1 MKHFIIGTAGHID
14 HGKTSLIR
22 ALTGRNTDRLSEE
35 QKRGITIDL
44 GFTYY
49 DDESG
54 VRVGIV
60 DVPGH
65 EKFVKNMLSGV
76 HGMDLV
82 LVIIAADEG
91 IMPQT
96 VEHLNILNLLGVDKG
111 IIVIT
116 KTDMVEKDWM
126 ELVLDDVKDYISHTF
141 LKDAPIVPVSSKTGE
156 GIDELKSLI
165 SKFVSEMPENVNKGE
180 GVLPVDRVF
189 TLKGVG
195 TVVTGTQTH
204 GEFKINQDI
213 FIYPEMIESKI
224 RSIQVHGED
233 MNESYSS
240 QRVAMNLANVKKED
254 IKRGSV
260 ISVKDH
266 LLVSNLIDVK
276 LKCIPDAKYSI
287 KNRSRVRFHIG
298 SEETLAR
305 VILLDRGELKPG
317 EECYAQLLLQD
328 EIVAMRKDKF
338 IVRFFSP
345 VITIGGGEIL
355 ELKPSKKK
363 RFREE
368 SIELIKN
375 KDTDDISE
383 SIEAILADR
392 GTDFVTKSELSKLI
406 SLPEEDII
414 GDIENLEDE
423 GIIETIGDNY
433 LVLSSEIKRIQN
445 GVIEYLEEY
454 HKKFPLRLGV
464 SLEEIRQKFLRGLNQ
479 KIQDSFLNRISADKD
494 IIIDDNL
501 VLLSTFFRTY
511 TDAEQKKIDE
521 IVEFMK
527 KEDRLYKKDE
537 LDGAPIDLINAMIK
551 DKILIEMSKEVML
564 YEYYLKCT
572 DTLFKLFNEYDSINV
587 KIFRDELGTNRK
599 TAVALL
605 EYYDA
610 KKITRRQGDERF
622 LFKRKD

>member
-156 GIDELKSLI
+156 GIDELKSVI

-233 MNESYSS
+233 MNLS
-240 QRVAMNLANVKKED
+240 
-254 IKRGSV
+254 
-260 ISVKDH
+260 
-266 LLVSNLIDVK
+266 LI
-276 LKCIPDAKYSI
+276 
-287 KNRSRVRFHIG
+287 HI
-298 SEETLAR
+298 
-305 VILLDRGELKPG
+305 
-317 EECYAQLLLQD
+317 
-328 EIVAMRKDKF
+328 
-338 IVRFFSP
+338 
-345 VITIGGGEIL
+345 
-355 ELKPSKKK
+355 
-363 RFREE
+363 
-368 SIELIKN
+368 
-375 KDTDDISE
+375 
-383 SIEAILADR
+383 
-392 GTDFVTKSELSKLI
+392 
-406 SLPEEDII
+406 
-414 GDIENLEDE
+414 
-423 GIIETIGDNY
+423 
-433 LVLSSEIKRIQN
+433 
-445 GVIEYLEEY
+445 
-454 HKKFPLRLGV
+454 
-464 SLEEIRQKFLRGLNQ
+464 
-479 KIQDSFLNRISADKD
+479 
-494 IIIDDNL
+494 
-501 VLLSTFFRTY
+501 
-511 TDAEQKKIDE
+511 
-521 IVEFMK
+521 
-527 KEDRLYKKDE
+527 
-537 LDGAPIDLINAMIK
+537 
-551 DKILIEMSKEVML
+551 
-564 YEYYLKCT
+564 
-572 DTLFKLFNEYDSINV
+572 
-587 KIFRDELGTNRK
+587 
-599 TAVALL
+599 
-605 EYYDA
+605 
-610 KKITRRQGDERF
+610 
-622 LFKRKD
+622 